1 MSDMREMMLAT
12 LDRIVGETVTPV
24 VRQDADL
31 SLPDVGGERMRSP
44 FPVKLWAA
52 LEEAGLTAIAGTRA
66 EGDVTFADAMALVGR
81 SAYHALPAPFAEHVL
96 ARRLLTRAGIA
107 APAGLL
113 TVVPPEGSR
122 AVQLFLYSGDDL
134 GARGVVAGVPG
145 GMHKASLVMA
155 AREKAR
161 EVLLVAD
168 PGEITIE
175 GAANLAG
182 EMRAQIGLRE
192 ARVLGS
198 ARVEGAAATI
208 ESEGAL
214 VRAVQMAGALQRV
227 LDHCL
232 TWANDRIQFGRP
244 IAKFQAI
251 QHLMAELAGETAAA
265 AAAVD
270 LAVERSATAP
280 DRFAIAIAKARAGE
294 AAGRGAA
301 IAHQIFGAMG
311 FTAEHEL
318 HYATRRLWAWR
329 NEFGG
334 EATWQAEIG
343 RQVAACGADG
353 LWPLLTSLDIP
364 SAGAAKA

>member
-1 MSDMREMMLAT
+1 MSDMRDMMLAT
-12 LDRIVGETVTPV
+12 LDRIVAETVTAT

-31 SLPDVGGERMRSP
+31 SLPHVGDKRVPSP
-44 FPVKLWAA
+44 FPVKLWKA
-52 LEEAGLTAIAGTRA
+52 LEEAGLTAIAGTGA
-66 EGDVTFADAMALVGR
+66 EGDVTLADAMALVGR

-96 ARRLLTRAGIA
+96 AGRLLARAGIA
-107 APAGLL
+107 APTGLM

-122 AVQLFLYSGDDL
+122 GVQLFAYVDGSL
-134 GARGVVAGVPG
+134 GARGLVTGVPG
-145 GMHKASLVMA
+145 GTRKAHLILA
-155 AREKAR
+155 AREKSR
-161 EVLLVAD
+161 EMLIVAD

-182 EMRAQIGLRE
+182 EMRAEIGLRE
-192 ARVLGS
+192 ASVLGS
-198 ARVEGAAATI
+198 VPLPGAASII
-208 ESEGAL
+208 EAEGAL
-214 VRAVQMAGALQRV
+214 MRAVQMAGALQRV

-232 TWANDRIQFGRP
+232 AWANDRVQFGRP

-270 LAVERSATAP
+270 LAVERSASLP
-280 DRFAIAIAKARAGE
+280 DRLAIAIAKARTGE
-294 AAGRGAA
+294 AAGRASA

-334 EATWQAEIG
+334 EAYWQAEIG
-343 RQVAACGADG
+343 RQVAAAGADS
-353 LWPLLTSLDIP
+353 LWPMLTALDTKEAP
-364 SAGAAKA
+364 KPM